1 MKLHVVSGCAV
12 QYQGGRKEE
21 PSIQNLQVAIERF
34 HSRGQTM
41 QIYWDK
47 RKHLRKKRFRLPE
60 DFPGTP
66 SWPPFI
72 VLEHQYGRCDVM

>member
-1 MKLHVVSGCAV
+1 MKLYAVSGCAV

-47 RKHLRKKRFRLPE
+47 RKHLRKKRF
-60 DFPGTP
+60 
-66 SWPPFI
+66 
-72 VLEHQYGRCDVM
+72 